1 MTGLDRKKVYRT
13 ASSRQSIFN
22 SARSSRRKQ
31 FSRLERRKK
40 WKIVSSSFD
49 LSVHPRKIK
58 NQISLKKKKK
68 KGGVRMYSIEE
79 KTGKNCPEKFT
90 LNTRHSC
97 PKRWTKRKKRRRK
110 DWWKNKGQP
119 LLRAFLSTSALRLLV
134 PPSSDF
140 FRSLERGE
148 RGTGL
153 SHMLRGG
160 ILRNQR
166 VETEPISVCDSLS
179 ILNPGSFPVT

>member
-58 NQISLKKKKK
+58 N
-68 KGGVRMYSIEE
+68 
-79 KTGKNCPEKFT
+79 
-90 LNTRHSC
+90 
-97 PKRWTKRKKRRRK
+97 
-110 DWWKNKGQP
+110 
-119 LLRAFLSTSALRLLV
+119 
-134 PPSSDF
+134 
-140 FRSLERGE
+140 
-148 RGTGL
+148 
-153 SHMLRGG
+153 
-160 ILRNQR
+160 
-166 VETEPISVCDSLS
+166 
-179 ILNPGSFPVT
+179 